1 MFRGIGRNAF
11 EELNNTNNNEILPV
25 LSEHNVQR
33 IQEVVPDTPRNVIE
47 TASSRARNINDA
59 VDSMINDTIN
69 SNNFNSNNISNHTN
83 KITGFLSP
91 ADVVIEYRDQKLK
104 LDQTCSLHVNRSN
117 LWREVMGFL

>member
-1 MFRGIGRNAF
+1 MAGIGNTF
-11 EELNNTNNNEILPV
+11 EELNNTDNNKILPV
-25 LSEHNVQR
+25 LSVINIQQ

-69 SNNFNSNNISNHTN
+69 SNNFNSNNISNHIN
-83 KITGFLSP
+83 KITGLLSP

>member
-1 MFRGIGRNAF
+1 MDIGRNTF

-59 VDSMINDTIN
+59 VDSMINDTIS

-83 KITGFLSP
+83 KITGFFISCRCCDRVSRP
-91 ADVVIEYRDQKLK
+91 KVKA
-104 LDQTCSLHVNRSN
+104 
-117 LWREVMGFL
+117 

>member
-1 MFRGIGRNAF
+1 MGIGRNAF

>member
-1 MFRGIGRNAF
+1 MDVGRNTF

-59 VDSMINDTIN
+59 VDSMINDTIS

>member
-1 MFRGIGRNAF
+1 MDIGRNTF

-47 TASSRARNINDA
+47 NASSRARNINDA

-83 KITGFLSP
+83 KITGLLSP

>member
-1 MFRGIGRNAF
+1 MDIGRNAF

-83 KITGFLSP
+83 KITGLLSP

>member
-1 MFRGIGRNAF
+1 MGIGRNAF

-83 KITGFLSP
+83 KITGLLPP

>member
-1 MFRGIGRNAF
+1 MAGIGNTF
-11 EELNNTNNNEILPV
+11 EELNNTDNNKILPA
-25 LSEHNVQR
+25 LSVINIQQ

-83 KITGFLSP
+83 KITGLLSP

>member
-1 MFRGIGRNAF
+1 MGIGRNTF

-69 SNNFNSNNISNHTN
+69 SNNFNSNNISNHIN
-83 KITGFLSP
+83 KITGLLSP

-104 LDQTCSLHVNRSN
+104 VDQTCSLHVNRSN

>member
-1 MFRGIGRNAF
+1 MDIGRNTF
-11 EELNNTNNNEILPV
+11 EELNNTNNSEILPV

-83 KITGFLSP
+83 KITGLLSP

>member
-1 MFRGIGRNAF
+1 MAGIGNTF
-11 EELNNTNNNEILPV
+11 EELNNTDNNKILPV
-25 LSEHNVQR
+25 LSVINIQQ

-83 KITGFLSP
+83 KITGLLSP

>member
-1 MFRGIGRNAF
+1 MGIGRNTF
-11 EELNNTNNNEILPV
+11 EELKNTNNNEILPV
-25 LSEHNVQR
+25 LPEHNVQR
-33 IQEVVPDTPRNVIE
+33 IQEIVPDTPRNVTE

-59 VDSMINDTIN
+59 IDSMINDTIN

-83 KITGFLSP
+83 KITGLLSP

-104 LDQTCSLHVNRSN
+104 VDQTCSLHVNRSN

>member
-1 MFRGIGRNAF
+1 MDIGRNTF

>member
-1 MFRGIGRNAF
+1 MDVGRNTF

-69 SNNFNSNNISNHTN
+69 SNNFNSNNISN
-83 KITGFLSP
+83 TGLLSP

>member
-1 MFRGIGRNAF
+1 MDIGRNTF

-83 KITGFLSP
+83 KITGLLSP
-91 ADVVIEYRDQKLK
+91 ADVVIEYRDQNLK
-104 LDQTCSLHVNRSN
+104 LDQICSLHVNRSN

>member
-1 MFRGIGRNAF
+1 MDIGRNTF

-83 KITGFLSP
+83 KITGLLSP

-104 LDQTCSLHVNRSN
+104 LGQTCSLHVNRSN

>member
-1 MFRGIGRNAF
+1 MDIGRNTF

-83 KITGFLSP
+83 KITGLLSP

>member
-1 MFRGIGRNAF
+1 MDIGRNTF

-59 VDSMINDTIN
+59 VDSMINDTIS

>member
-1 MFRGIGRNAF
+1 MDIGRNTF

-59 VDSMINDTIN
+59 VYSMINDTIN

>member
-1 MFRGIGRNAF
+1 MAGIGNTF
-11 EELNNTNNNEILPV
+11 EELKNTDNNKILPV
-25 LSEHNVQR
+25 LSVINIQQ

-83 KITGFLSP
+83 KITGLLSP

>member
-1 MFRGIGRNAF
+1 MDIGRNTF

-33 IQEVVPDTPRNVIE
+33 IQEVAPDTPRNVIE

-83 KITGFLSP
+83 KITGLLSP

>member
-1 MFRGIGRNAF
+1 MGIGRSTF

-33 IQEVVPDTPRNVIE
+33 IQEIVPDTPRNVIE

-83 KITGFLSP
+83 KITGLLSP

-104 LDQTCSLHVNRSN
+104 VNQPCPLHVNRSN

>member
-1 MFRGIGRNAF
+1 MGIGRNAF

-83 KITGFLSP
+83 KITGLLSP

>member
-1 MFRGIGRNAF
+1 MAGIGNTF
-11 EELNNTNNNEILPV
+11 EELNNTDNNKILPV
-25 LSEHNVQR
+25 LSVINIQQ

>member
-1 MFRGIGRNAF
+1 MDIGRNTF

-104 LDQTCSLHVNRSN
+104 LGQTCSLHVNRSN

>member
-1 MFRGIGRNAF
+1 MGIGRNAF

-83 KITGFLSP
+83 KITGLLSP

-104 LDQTCSLHVNRSN
+104 LGQTCSLHVNRSN

>member
-1 MFRGIGRNAF
+1 MDVGRNTF

-83 KITGFLSP
+83 KITGLLSP

>member
-1 MFRGIGRNAF
+1 MDIGRNTF
-11 EELNNTNNNEILPV
+11 EELNNTNNNKILPV

-83 KITGFLSP
+83 KITGLLSP